1 METIRLGDV
10 GIAAAA
16 LRAAASLRAGG
27 VVLYPTDTLYGLGA
41 DALSDEAVAKVKRIK
56 RRDERKPIHTIV
68 ADMKMVERYAV
79 MNKTARL
86 LAKHLWPG
94 PLTLILE
101 KKASVHSGIARGL
114 ETFGVRIPDNEFC
127 LALAR
132 EFGKPYTGTSANK
145 SGYTPMRSIADI
157 LAQLGDAACEIGIVV
172 DAGDLPS
179 SAPSSVIDVRTN
191 NPVIL
196 REGAI
201 LSAEVWD
208 TLRTEL

>member
-1 METIRLGDV
+1 
-10 GIAAAA
+10 
-16 LRAAASLRAGG
+16 
-27 VVLYPTDTLYGLGA
+27 
-41 DALSDEAVAKVKRIK
+41 
-56 RRDERKPIHTIV
+56 
-68 ADMKMVERYAV
+68 
-79 MNKTARL
+79 
-86 LAKHLWPG
+86 
-94 PLTLILE
+94 
-101 KKASVHSGIARGL
+101 
-114 ETFGVRIPDNEFC
+114 
-127 LALAR
+127 
-132 EFGKPYTGTSANK
+132 
-145 SGYTPMRSIADI
+145 MRSIADI